1 MKYRDTGSEIGFA
14 VLMLILALVFALLFA
29 WVGMMLWNA
38 IMVGVFGLPALTYWQ
53 FYGLIVLLHIL
64 LPGRGVQRKKE
75 D

>member
-1 MKYRDTGSEIGFA
+1 MKYHDTESEIGVA
-14 VLMLILALVFALLFA
+14 LLILLFA
-29 WVGMMLWNA
+29 LVLAFLFAWIGMLLWNS

-53 FYGLIVLLHIL
+53 FYGLMVLLHIL